1 MSIGSISYLA
11 MVNKSLENDLSLYA
25 RVLAENNI
33 SYAPSLFSS
42 APIAGNRVIQYEIAA
57 NSASATAKYLASQ
70 KEQFDGLSE
79 KFDSLVG
86 MVDEMISLAEQAQL
100 PSATS
105 ANQQNLM
112 SALRALQSG
121 YTNALLGMEARSV
134 SAWNG
139 TSTTAKSTKVNAFT
153 HAAKSIKVSVGNSG
167 VKILFTKH
175 QANKTALNIKA
186 TTTATVLET
195 NKIKLTGGTF
205 ATIAEARLN
214 TARKKLLNIQSSIEN
229 FANIIG
235 YFEDIQSLNEST
247 NLEMIQVWQ
256 APDEATVLAEM
267 AALEMQIEENH
278 SYMALLLESMARHET
293 KNLENLVN
301 LLSR

>member
-11 MVNKSLENDLSLYA
+11 LVNKSLESELSLYA
-25 RVLAENNI
+25 RVLAKDDI
-33 SYAPSLFSS
+33 SAAPLLFPYS
-42 APIAGNRVIQYEIAA
+42 PIAGTRVIHYETAA
-57 NSASATAKYLASQ
+57 NTASATAKYLASQ

-79 KFDSLVG
+79 NFDSLVG

-100 PSATS
+100 PSATN

-112 SALRALQSG
+112 GALIALQSG
-121 YTNALLGMEARSV
+121 YSNALLGMQARSV

-139 TSTTAKSTKVNAFT
+139 TSTTATNTKVNPFT
-153 HAAKSIKVSVGNSG
+153 NAAKSIKVSVGNSN

-186 TTTATVLET
+186 VTSATSLAT
-195 NKIKLTGGTF
+195 NKIKLTDGAL

-214 TARKKLLNIQSSIEN
+214 TARKTLLNIQSSIEN
-229 FANIIG
+229 FANIMD
-235 YFEDIQSLNEST
+235 YFKDIQSLNENT
-247 NLEMIQVWQ
+247 NLEIIQVWQ

-267 AALEMQIEENH
+267 TALEMQIDEN
-278 SYMALLLESMARHET
+278 YGFMTFLLESMARPET
-293 KNLENLVN
+293 KNLENLLD
-301 LLSR
+301 LLSS